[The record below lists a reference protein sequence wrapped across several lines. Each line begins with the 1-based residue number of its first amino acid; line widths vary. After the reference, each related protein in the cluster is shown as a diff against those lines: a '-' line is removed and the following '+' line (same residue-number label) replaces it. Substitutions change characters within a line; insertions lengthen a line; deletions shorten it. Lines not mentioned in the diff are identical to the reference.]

1 MAEPIRVALA
11 GATGRTGSAVGRAIL
26 AADDLLLVAAL
37 AKTHVGQHL
46 GALWGE
52 EAVDLTVMATVGD
65 AATQYP
71 TVLVDFTDPE
81 SAYPRLLDA
90 VDRGWSIVVGTT
102 GFSRIQREEL
112 ARRTERQGVAAALIA
127 NFSVGAWLSE
137 RMAMEAAKFFPDAE
151 VVEAHHAAKR
161 DRPSG
166 TALRMASLLA
176 TATRRDP
183 DSIPVHSVRLPGLV
197 AHQTV
202 MFGAAGQVLTIRHD
216 VHDRSAYAAGVLA
229 AIRRLPALAG
239 RMVESLDDL
248 MPPANPPG
256 DARRPPSG

>member
-11 GATGRTGSAVGRAIL
+11 GATGRTGREVGRAIV
-26 AADDLLLVAAL
+26 AADDMVLVAAL
-37 AKTHVGQHL
+37 ARSHAGEHL
-46 GALWGE
+46 GALWGD
-52 EAVDLTVMATVGD
+52 EAVDLTVVDTVGE

-71 TVLVDFTDPE
+71 TVLVDFTEPD

-102 GFSRIQREEL
+102 GFSREQRSEL
-112 ARRTERQGVAAALIA
+112 ARRTAANGVAAALIA

-137 RMAMEAAKFFPDAE
+137 RLAEEAARFFPDVE
-151 VVEAHHAAKR
+151 VLEAHHATKR

-176 TATRRDP
+176 AATRRDP
-183 DSIPVHSVRLPGLV
+183 DAIPVHSMRLPGLV

-202 MFGAAGQVLTIRHD
+202 VFGAAGQVLTIRHD

-229 AIRRLPALAG
+229 AIRRLPSLGG
-239 RMVESLDDL
+239 RFVENLGDL
-248 MPPANPPG
+248 MPTPKEPAP
-256 DARRPPSG
+256 